1 MQLNVLVL
9 NSGSSSL
16 KFQVL
21 AMPAETRICRGLV
34 ERIGSD
40 QATMHFTS
48 DRSQF
53 NKSVKAGTHK
63 EALEHIVNTLL
74 DTQTGVI
81 KSTAEIAAI
90 GHRVVHGGDLFSKTT
105 RIDKRVK
112 DAIDTLSR
120 LAPLH
125 NPHNLEGIKLSE
137 LWFPEALQVAVFD
150 TAFHRTIPEYARR
163 YALPKKLFTESGI
176 QVFGF
181 HGTSHK
187 FVAEQV
193 APLLPEPGKLIT
205 LHLGNGCSATAI
217 LDGKSIDHSLG
228 FTPTGGLVMGTRTG
242 DLDPG
247 IILYLIQN
255 FGYTPEMVERLI
267 TAKSGLLGLTGFSDM
282 RDVERE
288 AAAGNTDCIVALE
301 ITAYRLRKYIGAY
314 TAAMNGLDGLVFTGG
329 IGEHSVGI
337 RQRVC
342 SELEVLGIVL
352 DRERNQNLGTGVQ
365 AIQAET
371 SKVRIWVVPTDEELE
386 IARQTFALLL

>member
-1 MQLNVLVL
+1 M
-9 NSGSSSL
+9 
-16 KFQVL
+16 
-21 AMPAETRICRGLV
+21 
-34 ERIGSD
+34 
-40 QATMHFTS
+40 
-48 DRSQF
+48 
-53 NKSVKAGTHK
+53 
-63 EALEHIVNTLL
+63 
-74 DTQTGVI
+74 
-81 KSTAEIAAI
+81 
-90 GHRVVHGGDLFSKTT
+90 
-105 RIDKRVK
+105 
-112 DAIDTLSR
+112 
-120 LAPLH
+120 
-125 NPHNLEGIKLSE
+125 
-137 LWFPEALQVAVFD
+137 
-150 TAFHRTIPEYARR
+150 
-163 YALPKKLFTESGI
+163 
-176 QVFGF
+176 
-181 HGTSHK
+181 
-187 FVAEQV
+187 
-193 APLLPEPGKLIT
+193 
-205 LHLGNGCSATAI
+205 GNGCSATAI

-255 FGYTPEMVERLI
+255 FGYTPETVERLI

-288 AAAGNTDCIVALE
+288 AAAGNPDCIVALE

-342 SELEVLGIVL
+342 SDLEVLGIVL

-386 IARQTFALLL
+386 IARQTCAILL

>member
-40 QATMHFTS
+40 EATMHFTS

-53 NKSVKAGTHK
+53 KKSVKAGTHK

-74 DTQTGVI
+74 DTQIGVI
-81 KSTAEIAAI
+81 KSTSEIAAI

-112 DAIDTLSR
+112 DAIDNLSR

-150 TAFHRTIPEYARR
+150 TAFHRTIPEHARR

-255 FGYTPEMVERLI
+255 FGYTPETVERLI

-288 AAAGNTDCIVALE
+288 AAAGNPDCIVALE

-314 TAAMNGLDGLVFTGG
+314 TATMNGLDGLVFTGG

-342 SELEVLGIVL
+342 SDLEVLGIVL

-386 IARQTFALLL
+386 IARQTCAILL